1 MPLVFKAIEVGL
13 LILFIILQI
22 FKISTGFQ
30 SFSNIFGKKRPP
42 FIQAVKEEEN
52 KEEKRNEKMNLNF
65 AEDSVTRKSAGAAPR
80 LGVPSV
86 YETKPWTFLQ
96 EEGEGGLTY
105 QAAMALLEQSQ
116 AVIVDH
122 RGFSPRMDVVGGG
135 TGTTER
141 DRRRKQTLTDKQKPT
156 SWADLIRENIQRFK
170 LF

>member
-1 MPLVFKAIEVGL
+1 
-13 LILFIILQI
+13 
-22 FKISTGFQ
+22 
-30 SFSNIFGKKRPP
+30 
-42 FIQAVKEEEN
+42 
-52 KEEKRNEKMNLNF
+52 MNLNF
-65 AEDSVTRKSAGAAPR
+65 AEDSVIRKSAVVAPR

-135 TGTTER
+135 GSGTGTTER